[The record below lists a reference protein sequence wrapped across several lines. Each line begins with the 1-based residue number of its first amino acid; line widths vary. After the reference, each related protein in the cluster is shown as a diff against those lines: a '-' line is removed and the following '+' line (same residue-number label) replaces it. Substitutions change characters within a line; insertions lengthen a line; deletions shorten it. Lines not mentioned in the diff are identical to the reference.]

1 MYPLT
6 VSPAV
11 RFRLVVVLLLLG
23 GMLTASADDIPATMR
38 PNWPELEFY
47 ETDLPVWV
55 SASQAFDKEGKLIP
69 SLFRQEKR
77 ERLERLLQLPR
88 DPATGCSKVL
98 WIEQEYVNPPNRSSL
113 AAAAESAELVL
124 LGRVVAREIG
134 FERGQMGQMLMVQPV
149 ELIKP
154 AAGRTAARAYFVFV
168 PAGRLKFKDYE
179 ICKED
184 PRVVVPE
191 IGDEVILFPR
201 YAPQGEPFLNLEYD
215 GSMLA
220 FETDGS
226 VKWPDVMSPSPTA
239 TPSALQTKADVL
251 EQLRAEVGKL
261 ERGQR

>member
-1 MYPLT
+1 MYPLA

-11 RFRLVVVLLLLG
+11 RFRLAVVLLLLG
-23 GMLTASADDIPATMR
+23 WVASVFADDIPATLR

-55 SASQAFDKEGKLIP
+55 SASQAFDKEGKLIS

-77 ERLERLLQLPR
+77 EKLERLLQLPR

-98 WIEQEYVNPPNRSSL
+98 WIEQEYVDPPNRSSL

-124 LGRVVAREIG
+124 LGKVVARDFG

-149 ELIKP
+149 EVIKP
-154 AAGRTAARAYFVFV
+154 AGRTAARAYFVFV
-168 PAGRLKFKDYE
+168 PAGRLKFKE
-179 ICKED
+179 HEVCKED
-184 PRVVVPE
+184 PRVVIPE
-191 IGDEVILFPR
+191 IGDEVIVFPR

-220 FETDGS
+220 FEADGS
-226 VKWPDVMSPSPTA
+226 VKWPDVMSPSRAA
-239 TPSALQTKADVL
+239 TPLALHSRADVL
-251 EQLRAEVGKL
+251 EQLRAEVEKL
-261 ERGQR
+261 ERGQ